1 MTQFEAFVRK
11 EFFHIF
17 RDTRTLLIIVGMPI
31 VLITLFGFALSL
43 EIRNVNVAIMAKQN
57 DPMINRLA
65 DRINRSDCFEVTD
78 VVSSEAAVDSLMRRD
93 VVDAV
98 LMFDSGFSS
107 QLLRDGAKLS
117 VVSDASNPL
126 LAPSEAMYLIQ
137 AVNDFFTDEFEG
149 MAQPQAGLTTNV
161 RMLYNPQL
169 KSSYNF
175 VPGVM
180 GLILMIICAL
190 MTSVTIV
197 REKESG
203 TMEVLLVS
211 PVRKLTMLVAKM
223 IPYFV
228 IATAVLIIVLILAYT
243 VLKVPLSGGLGL
255 ILGISL
261 LYIILS
267 LALGLLVS
275 TFTKTQLSATLICG
289 MVFIVPSMFL
299 SDLVFPIENFPVVFK
314 WMAQIIPAK
323 WYIGAIRKV
332 MIEGVSIMYVWKD
345 IVIMAAMTV
354 VLIGLSFR
362 NYKERL

>member
-126 LAPSEAMYLIQ
+126 LAPSEAMYLIH
-137 AVNDFFTDEFEG
+137 AVNNFFVDEFEG

-223 IPYFV
+223 SPYFGRSRAYFGDFVALHNTVFGSWPAGVDIYENATIGHVDLRDGFYSAVDVLVGFGIPDREFSSRIQMDGTDYPGKVVHRSYPQGHDRRRKHNVCLEGHSDNGGHDSDTDRLV
-228 IATAVLIIVLILAYT
+228 IQEL
-243 VLKVPLSGGLGL
+243 
-255 ILGISL
+255 
-261 LYIILS
+261 
-267 LALGLLVS
+267 
-275 TFTKTQLSATLICG
+275 Q
-289 MVFIVPSMFL
+289 
-299 SDLVFPIENFPVVFK
+299 
-314 WMAQIIPAK
+314 
-323 WYIGAIRKV
+323 RKV
-332 MIEGVSIMYVWKD
+332 
-345 IVIMAAMTV
+345 VI
-354 VLIGLSFR
+354 GG
-362 NYKERL
+362 